1 MASLDGARSYLF
13 VPATDAHRVDK
24 ALASAAHAVILDL
37 EDAVAEGGKAQ
48 ARELVAKRLRGPRP
62 RGAQLVRINGLDTAH
77 ARADL
82 AALDGLA
89 LDGVVVPKAEPQPL
103 QGLAPSGPPVIALV
117 ETAIG
122 LRRAFETA
130 SRPRVTALM
139 LGVVD
144 LAAQLGVTPGP
155 DQREL
160 LHARS
165 GLVVDAIAAG
175 IRAPIDGPC
184 TAIGDE
190 EALRGETV
198 AAKALGFAA
207 KACIHP
213 NQLEACTT
221 CSRPPTTRSRGRAGS
236 SPPPRAAAA
245 RSPSTGRWS
254 TRRSSPVRGGCSPAR
269 NLGPTHA
276 SSGRSRGICGA
287 WSRL

>member
-1 MASLDGARSYLF
+1 MSALDGAISYLF
-13 VPATDAHRVDK
+13 VPASDLRRIDK
-24 ALASAAHAVILDL
+24 ALASDAHAVIVDL
-37 EDAVAEGGKAQ
+37 EDAVAETAKDD
-48 ARELVAKRLRGPRP
+48 ARRVVAERLREPRP
-62 RGAQLVRINGLDTAH
+62 GGGAQLVRINGLDTAH

-82 AALDGLA
+82 EALDGLA

-165 GLVVDAIAAG
+165 GLVDDTIAAG

-184 TAIGDE
+184 TAIGDK

-213 NQLEACTT
+213 NQLETVHDVFT
-221 CSRPPTTRSRGRAGS
+221 PTDDEIAWARRVV
-236 SPPPRAAAA
+236 AAAEGGRGAVAVDGQMVDAPVVA
-245 RSPSTGRWS
+245 RA
-254 TRRSSPVRGGCSPAR
+254 RRLLAG
-269 NLGPTHA
+269 
-276 SSGRSRGICGA
+276 
-287 WSRL
+287 